1 MADYNYLKPNAKQ
14 HGKAGTVEHRSG
26 QFINMP
32 PYPELGGFKN
42 KSCLHEGENRMTLEK
57 SPQAKKGEP
66 I

>member
-14 HGKAGTVEHRSG
+14 RGNGGVVEHRDG

-32 PYPELGGFKN
+32 AYPELGGFKN
-42 KSCLHEGENRMTLEK
+42 KKCLHEGENRMTLEK
-57 SPQAKKGEP
+57 QPMARKGEP